1 MTQEK
6 NTSTVLKLITGD
18 ITFKIMAY
26 FIATV
31 KVQDEN
37 ERGRIINTNEIYC
50 VEADTVTEA
59 EAKVVKE
66 FEGYQLDYHVKSVK
80 QSKIIKILE

>member
-1 MTQEK
+1 
-6 NTSTVLKLITGD
+6 
-18 ITFKIMAY
+18 MAY

-37 ERGRIINTNEIYC
+37 ERGRITYANEIYC
-50 VEADTVTEA
+50 IEADTVTEA

-66 FEGYQLDYHVKSVK
+66 FEGQKIEYHVKSVK
-80 QSKIIKILE
+80 ESKILKILE

>member
-1 MTQEK
+1 MVK
-6 NTSTVLKLITGD
+6 FNTYFLI
-18 ITFKIMAY
+18 IKIKIMAY
-26 FIATV
+26 YIATV

-37 ERGRIINTNEIYC
+37 ERGRITNTNEVYC
-50 VEADTVTEA
+50 VEAETVTEA

-80 QSKIIKILE
+80 ESKIIKILE

>member
-1 MTQEK
+1 
-6 NTSTVLKLITGD
+6 
-18 ITFKIMAY
+18 MAY

-37 ERGRIINTNEIYC
+37 ERGRITNTNEVYC
-50 VEADTVTEA
+50 VEAATVTEA

-80 QSKIIKILE
+80 ESKIIKILE

>member
-1 MTQEK
+1 
-6 NTSTVLKLITGD
+6 
-18 ITFKIMAY
+18 MAY

-31 KVQDEN
+31 KVKDQN
-37 ERGRIINTNEIYC
+37 ERGRVINTNETYC

-80 QSKIIKILE
+80 ESKIIKILE

>member
-1 MTQEK
+1 MVNQ
-6 NTSTVLKLITGD
+6 LKD
-18 ITFKIMAY
+18 IKIDKIKIMAY
-26 FIATV
+26 YIATV

-37 ERGRIINTNEIYC
+37 ERGRITNTNEIYC
-50 VEADTVTEA
+50 VEAETVTDA

-80 QSKIIKILE
+80 ESKIIKILE

>member
-1 MTQEK
+1 MMQEK
-6 NTSTVLKLITGD
+6 NTLTVLKLITED
-18 ITFKIMAY
+18 ITFKMAY

-37 ERGRIINTNEIYC
+37 ERGRITSTNEIYC
-50 VEADTVTEA
+50 VEAETVTDA

-66 FEGYQLDYHVKSVK
+66 FEGYQLEFHVKSVK
-80 QSKIIKILE
+80 ESKIIKILE

>member
-1 MTQEK
+1 
-6 NTSTVLKLITGD
+6 
-18 ITFKIMAY
+18 MAY

-37 ERGRIINTNEIYC
+37 ERGRVINTNEIYC

-66 FEGYQLDYHVKSVK
+66 FEGYQLDYHVRSVK
-80 QSKIIKILE
+80 ESKILKILE

>member
-1 MTQEK
+1 
-6 NTSTVLKLITGD
+6 
-18 ITFKIMAY
+18 MAY
-26 FIATV
+26 YIAKV

-37 ERGRIINTNEIYC
+37 ERGRITTVNEEYC
-50 VEADTVTEA
+50 VEAESVTEA

-66 FEGYQLDYHVKSVK
+66 FEGYSLDYHVNSVK